1 MPQGAR
7 ARGPQQYVFGPV
19 LSRRLGRSLG
29 IDVVPFKACTYDCVY
44 CQLGRTTIH
53 TTERKEYV
61 PLDDV
66 LAQAEDKVRRGPRPD
81 YVTLAGSGEP
91 TLYSRL
97 GELVAGLQVRTGCP
111 VAVLTN
117 GSLVDHPEVRGGLA
131 QADLLMPSLDAALPA
146 EFAAVNRPVA
156 GIAVEAII
164 TGLAA
169 LRAESNAHFWLE
181 ILLVRGINDSDEHLD
196 ALAAAVV
203 KIRPERLQLTTV
215 VRPAKT
221 SKVLPV
227 EKANL
232 DAAAGR
238 FRSVLDPL
246 GIPIDI
252 VGAEEPHAA
261 AASNKQATL
270 EDVRDLLR
278 RHPCSIDDV
287 AWGLEIP
294 VKQAATHVEALLEA
308 DELET
313 SRAQGLVV
321 YSAVAEK

>member
-7 ARGPQQYVFGPV
+7 ARGPKQYVFGPV

-97 GELVAGLQVRTGCP
+97 GELIAGLQARTGCS

-117 GSLVDHPEVRGGLA
+117 GSLVACPEVRRGLA

-156 GIAVEAII
+156 GI
-164 TGLAA
+164 GLAA
-169 LRAESNAHFWLE
+169 IIDGLTALRSESDAHFWLE
-181 ILLVRGINDSDEHLD
+181 ILLVRGLNDSGVHID
-196 ALAAAVV
+196 ALVNAAARV
-203 KIRPERLQLTTV
+203 RPERLQLTTV
-215 VRPAKT
+215 VRPAKAGDAAPLD
-221 SKVLPV
+221 K
-227 EKANL
+227 EEL
-232 DAAAGR
+232 DAAAQR
-238 FRSVLDPL
+238 FRQVLDPL
-246 GIPIDI
+246 GIPVDA

-261 AASNKQATL
+261 APSDAQATL
-270 EDVRDLLR
+270 GDVRALLQ

-294 VKQAATHVEALLEA
+294 VKQAAAHVEALLEA
-308 DELET
+308 GELET
-313 SRAQGLVV
+313 SRAGGLVV
-321 YSAVAEK
+321 YTAVTAQ